1 MTILRFIK
9 YLVLFLIAL
18 KLLTLALA
26 NRDTVTLTLL
36 PEDMAALVGFN
47 HAVEMPLYLVILIG
61 VGVGLLVGFIWEWIR
76 EYRHRAEA
84 SRARAEAK
92 RLQAEL
98 GRKADSQRGEGAD
111 VLALLDEGKGG
122 AQPAR

>member
-18 KLLTLALA
+18 KLLTLSLA
-26 NRDTVTLTLL
+26 NRGAVTLTLL
-36 PEDMAALVGFN
+36 PDDMAALVGFN
-47 HAVEMPLYLVILIG
+47 HAVEMPLYLVILLG
-61 VGVGLLVGFIWEWIR
+61 VAAGLLIGFIWEWVR

-98 GRKADSQRGEGAD
+98 GRRSDNKGGEGAD
-111 VLALLDEGKGG
+111 VLALLDQGKGG
-122 AQPAR
+122 AQAAR